1 MKSLILTLALTFTLP
16 VFAAPEQEKV
26 CIKNSNGKETCKIVK
41 KHKKLEGTAVPVKK

>member
-1 MKSLILTLALTFTLP
+1 MKSLILALALTFALP
-16 VFAAPEQEKV
+16 TFAAESEKV